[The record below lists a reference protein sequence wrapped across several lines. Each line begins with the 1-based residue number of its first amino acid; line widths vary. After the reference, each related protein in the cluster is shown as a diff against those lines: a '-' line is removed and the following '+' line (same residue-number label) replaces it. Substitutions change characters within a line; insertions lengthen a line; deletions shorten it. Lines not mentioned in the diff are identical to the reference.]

1 MMITRILRK
10 PRLLFMVANHLV
22 YILQCGDGTLYTGY
36 TTDLDHR
43 LKMHASG
50 KGAKYTRGRGPFIVV
65 FTNVLRLRRKQC
77 RENMKS
83 SDSHVSK
90 SGNSFGRQKAG
101 WKDEYTK
108 KLY

>member
-1 MMITRILRK
+1 
-10 PRLLFMVANHLV
+10 MVANHLV

-65 FTNVLRLRRKQC
+65 FTERFATKTEAMQREYEIKRLTRKQKWKLI
-77 RENMKS
+77 RETES
-83 SDSHVSK
+83 RVE
-90 SGNSFGRQKAG
+90 G
-101 WKDEYTK
+101 
-108 KLY
+108 